1 MLTPEQ
7 LDALPEA
14 ALELWRQVEEDIL
27 ADMARRISRLGGLTD
42 TATWQAFRLEQTQLF
57 RRDLVK
63 RLSQTLGKSEAEI
76 RRLLTAAGTQA
87 LAADDAIYRAAGLS
101 PVPPNDS
108 PALLNLLTAGARQT
122 QGTFVNLT
130 ATTANTATGQFER
143 ALDRAWL
150 QTASGA
156 FDYQT
161 AVRRCISDLAAS
173 GLEAVRYPSGHVDTL
188 EVAVRRAV
196 ITGVN
201 QTAGRLQAARMEEMG
216 CDLVEV
222 TAHAGA
228 RPSHAEW
235 QGKIFSRLGTHPKYP
250 PFSRTGYGTGAGLC
264 GWNCRHN
271 FYPFFEGLSE
281 PVYTEARLNQLN
293 ARDIEYQGR
302 KYTRY
307 EINQMQRYRERR
319 VRRWKRQFVMEEA
332 AGLDST
338 QTALRLKDAR
348 QSLSG
353 FIAETGGQASGVRTM
368 VQGFGRKQGSSAVWK
383 AKKSV
388 LQDANIV
395 EGKNVAGVWKRRPE
409 FVNEIDDIVS
419 FQGYNGTPKVLSA
432 PAFDLAV
439 QKDHFVAKRTYTAA
453 TRQQLDEYANQ
464 LRKGEWYINCSVGGA
479 QYGQG
484 MYCAADYTKGRR
496 LSGVDLEMEHY
507 ARLGRNRGFPFSRT
521 ETITLDES
529 AKIFSV
535 PGKAKVTRL
544 DLIKQAAREYVN
556 SKPELFGLSLEDV
569 SSSSD
574 AYHQAVYQMAND
586 ILRQKRELGAVIT
599 ELGYD
604 AINARGHGESGS
616 YTVILNRTK
625 MILRE

>member
-42 TATWQAFRLEQTQLF
+42 TAAWQAFRLEQTRLF

-161 AVRRCISDLAAS
+161 AVRRCVSDLAAS
-173 GLEAVRYPSGHVDTL
+173 GLEAVHYPSGHVDTL

-235 QGKIFSRLGTHPKYP
+235 QGKIFSRSGTHPKYP

-338 QTALRLKDAR
+338 QSAVKLAHARTQLRQFAND
-348 QSLSG
+348 
-353 FIAETGGQASGVRTM
+353 TGGRVDSARVSVN
-368 VQGFGRKQGSSAVWK
+368 GFGQSEASRATRDAGLTRRTGNPGVFSALPERMSKKHIREVASEFGISLKGITLVIDTDTEKMRPSFLFAGRADPQTVGRVDFFPHAFSSREELTRTLFHEIMHVAQFKQYGADYVQ
-383 AKKSV
+383 AHR
-388 LQDANIV
+388 A
-395 EGKNVAGVWKRRPE
+395 E
-409 FVNEIDDIVS
+409 FEE
-419 FQGYNGTPKVLSA
+419 L
-432 PAFDLAV
+432 
-439 QKDHFVAKRTYTAA
+439 TYTA
-453 TRQQLDEYANQ
+453 ENVFI
-464 LRKGEWYINCSVGGA
+464 E
-479 QYGQG
+479 
-484 MYCAADYTKGRR
+484 R
-496 LSGVDLEMEHY
+496 LKKE
-507 ARLGRNRGFPFSRT
+507 
-521 ETITLDES
+521 
-529 AKIFSV
+529 
-535 PGKAKVTRL
+535 GKL
-544 DLIKQAAREYVN
+544 
-556 SKPELFGLSLEDV
+556 
-569 SSSSD
+569 
-574 AYHQAVYQMAND
+574 
-586 ILRQKRELGAVIT
+586 
-599 ELGYD
+599 
-604 AINARGHGESGS
+604 
-616 YTVILNRTK
+616 
-625 MILRE
+625 